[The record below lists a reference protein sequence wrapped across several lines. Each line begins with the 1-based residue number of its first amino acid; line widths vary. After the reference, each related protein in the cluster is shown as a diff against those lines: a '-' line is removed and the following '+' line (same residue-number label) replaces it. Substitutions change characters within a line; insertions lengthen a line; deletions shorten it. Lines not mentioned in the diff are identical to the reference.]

1 MIKFFKAS
9 TQVMMK
15 ETVWFLLIIGLHL
28 ATSAKKSS
36 KMKDL
41 LREES
46 QKTVLKT
53 PKANTTP
60 ETPQKECYK
69 CSSGFHT
76 GSKIHPMNFEYKG
89 KHGWM
94 TSKEAEDNCEADLAC
109 GGFAFYG
116 VDAPNRHHFIFFVH
130 YVPVHGIK
138 KPLYETDLLWTFYR
152 TYKKIIVLP
161 GRPHIMHRK
170 IKSIKT
176 TPEILD
182 GVKLAQIQSWPYSP
196 DLLSVSY
203 KLDGSDVIGQKRF
216 QFSDHN
222 FKDSQWRTIINHDT
236 SSQETAS
243 AIIDGST
250 WGLHKSCKS
259 YEKPL
264 LNIDLRFHPDLHS
277 NIQELDCRAGIDKET
292 FESEIVRKKVPV
304 VLKGCQT
311 KIDGIEDVHWEGSA
325 LMGDEG
331 KQQQQKL
338 QMLSYDQIDKL
349 RKNHAVLNVKGKIA
363 TFQMKEPFV
372 PIDLDGEL
380 DNEEFL
386 VSLKTKGK
394 GQVLTIDG
402 TRDTFNVQVDGV
414 KWWTIFPSGLTSS
427 AMFQCS
433 YDDDDIKY
441 WKASAWFNA
450 IQPQLYFTEYFGKPV
465 IHAMQH
471 PGDILYLPSNSLFST
486 YAVEDSLDVAKHIK
500 TVGTIDTSKP
510 DITKLVNLSD
520 KAIVRQRQQLSRE
533 WAEIQQKSTEINA
546 ATMFG

>member
-1 MIKFFKAS
+1 MKAI
-9 TQVMMK
+9 
-15 ETVWFLLIIGLHL
+15 VWFLFVGLHL
-28 ATSAKKSS
+28 SVSAKKSS

-41 LREES
+41 LKEEG
-46 QKTVLKT
+46 QKPVSEN
-53 PKANTTP
+53 PKVTTTL
-60 ETPQKECYK
+60 EKPQKECYK

-89 KHGWM
+89 QHGWM
-94 TSKEAEDNCEADLAC
+94 TSKEAADKCETDMAC

-116 VDAPNRHHFIFFVH
+116 VDVPNRLHFIFFVH
-130 YVPVHGIK
+130 YIPFYGIK
-138 KPLYETDLLWTFYR
+138 KPLFETDLLWTFYR
-152 TYKKIIVLP
+152 THKKIIVLP

-182 GVKLAQIQSWPYSP
+182 SVKLAQIQSWPYST

-203 KLDGSDVIGQKRF
+203 KLDGSDIIGQKRF

-222 FKDSQWRTIINHDT
+222 FKDVQWRTIINHDT
-236 SSQETAS
+236 SSQEAAS

-264 LNIDLRFHPDLHS
+264 LNVELRFHPDLHS

-292 FESEIVRKKVPV
+292 FELEIVRKRVPV
-304 VLKGCQT
+304 ILKGCQNN
-311 KIDGIEDVHWEGSA
+311 IDGIEDVHWEGSVL
-325 LMGDEG
+325 LMGDEER
-331 KQQQQKL
+331 QQQQSL
-338 QMLSYDQIDKL
+338 QMLSDQIDKL
-349 RKNHAVLNVKGKIA
+349 RKNHAVLNLKGKMP

-372 PIDLDGEL
+372 PIDLDDEL
-380 DNEEFL
+380 DNKESL

-394 GQVLTIDG
+394 GQVLGIDG

-414 KWWTIFPSGLTSS
+414 KWWTIFPSGLSS
-427 AMFQCS
+427 SGLFQCV
-433 YDDDDIKY
+433 YDDNIKHSRVGLH
-441 WKASAWFNA
+441 WKASAWFNT

-486 YAVEDSLDVAKHIK
+486 YAVEDSLDVEKHLM
-500 TVGTIDTSKP
+500 TVGTIDKSKP

-520 KAIVRQRQQLSRE
+520 KAIVRQRQHLSRE
-533 WAEIQQKSTEINA
+533 WEDIQQKSTEGLNA